1 MYTVYIVKQFISAVD
16 RKKCSFNSFTH
27 VRSAKNVDS
36 CKTIVKLLGL
46 ISLT

>member
-1 MYTVYIVKQFISAVD
+1 MYTVYIVIQFISAVD
-16 RKKCSFNSFTH
+16 RKKCAFTH